1 MSNTDPGGTATS
13 LVEYGLT
20 ERAQHLLKVLV
31 ERFIREGQ
39 PVGSRTLTRDS
50 GLNLSAA
57 TIRNVMADLEDLGFL
72 ESPHT
77 SAGRVPTARA
87 YRVFVDSLIT
97 VRRLSVNEVSQMKR
111 AIDVA
116 PDTDSVLQS
125 ASTMLSTLT
134 HMAGIVMLPRH
145 EELVLR
151 QIEFLPLSEKRVLVI
166 LVVNEREVQNRIIQV
181 ERDFSESELQQ
192 IGNFVTAEFSGM
204 KLDRVRE
211 LLASWLAE
219 EKAAAG
225 LLPDAADL
233 TERAF
238 EGVSDGEDYV
248 LAGET
253 NLMDFE
259 ELSDMRK
266 LRMAFQVLSD
276 KREVLDLLDRCLDAQ
291 GTQIFIGKDSGVA
304 VLEELSVVTAPY
316 AAKDQVLGVL
326 GVIGPRRMAYERV
339 IPIVDVTARIL
350 GSALNSGQ

>member
-1 MSNTDPGGTATS
+1 LSTKDPESAGTN

-77 SAGRVPTARA
+77 SAGRVPTPRA
-87 YRVFVDSLIT
+87 YRVFVNSLIT
-97 VRRLSVNEVSQMKR
+97 VRSLTADQVKQMER
-111 AIDVA
+111 TIDDA
-116 PDTDSVLQS
+116 PDTDSVLHS

-134 HMAGIVMLPRH
+134 HMAGIVMVPRQ

-151 QIEFLPLSEKRVLVI
+151 QIEFLALTDRRVLVI

-181 ERDFSESELQQ
+181 DRDFSESELQQ
-192 IGNFVTAEFSGM
+192 IGNFVTAEFGGM
-204 KLDRVRE
+204 KLTQVRE
-211 LLASWLAE
+211 LLAAWVQE
-219 EKAAAG
+219 ERAAAN
-225 LLPDAADL
+225 LLPDAANL

-238 EGVSDGEDYV
+238 EGVTDSEDYV

-253 NLMDFE
+253 NLLDFE
-259 ELSDMRK
+259 ELSDVRK
-266 LRMAFQVLSD
+266 LRMAFRVLSE
-276 KREVLDLLDRCLDAQ
+276 KREVLDLLDRCLGAQ
-291 GTQIFIGKDSGVA
+291 GTQIFIGQESGLT
-304 VLEELSVVTAPY
+304 VLNELSVVTAPY
-316 AAKDQVLGVL
+316 ASQDQVLGVL

-350 GSALNSGQ
+350 GSVLNSGQ